1 MLPHRRA
8 EPRLASSARTTAV
21 ADRVDT
27 DLTLAYDRAP
37 RHPLPDQLVIL
48 SDLHRGVRD
57 PADDFQ
63 SCEPAYSGAL
73 THYYE
78 NGWDLALLGD
88 TLELWENY
96 PAPVLRAYLAVDL
109 IEAEFRASGRLWE
122 FYGNHDAELADEP
135 RVHEAVRFEV
145 PGLKRRT
152 CHDCDTSYSSGTPP
166 YFVDPVTV
174 CCDSRN
180 FTDEFVR
187 PERTIFLVH
196 GHQGTDSH
204 PRLSAWFVRNVWR
217 RIQREANVGVRPSRD
232 YGLRSRTNRNLYDW
246 ALGRDGILLIAG
258 HTHEPVFG
266 TSEPTPPP
274 DPETA
279 RNSVERAVLEARHRI
294 YRRPFKAERFV
305 YANTGCCCYDDG
317 DITGIEIT
325 VPDDEIRLVKWTPDG
340 DRRVLAS
347 ANLSE
352 VLTGTGASGSR

>member
-48 SDLHRGVRD
+48 SDLHRGIRD

-73 THYYE
+73 THYRE
-78 NGWDLALLGD
+78 NGWHLALLGD

-96 PAPVLRAYLAVDL
+96 PAPVLRAYLNVNL
-109 IEAEFRASGRLWE
+109 IEADFRASKRLWE
-122 FYGNHDAELADEP
+122 FYGNHDAELADES
-135 RVHEAVRFEV
+135 RVHEAVRFERA
-145 PGLKRRT
+145 G
-152 CHDCDTSYSSGTPP
+152 
-166 YFVDPVTV
+166 
-174 CCDSRN
+174 
-180 FTDEFVR
+180 
-187 PERTIFLVH
+187 RTIFLVH

-217 RIQREANVGVRPSRD
+217 RIQREANVGVRPSQD

-246 ALGRDGILLIAG
+246 ALGRDEVLLIAG

-279 RNSVERAVLEARHRI
+279 RNSVERAVLEAQHRI

-317 DITGIEIT
+317 DITGIEIS
-325 VPDDEIRLVKWTPDG
+325 VPDDEIRLVKWNPDG

-347 ANLSE
+347 ANVSD
-352 VLTGTGASGSR
+352 VLTGIGASGSR